1 MVDSMPHHWVSW
13 IEFTKKRGIDI
24 SLEELMNR
32 TSGKNGMECAR
43 AVSEQPQMDEAVAIS
58 TGHTAAEL
66 AGPHVIAFVAIY
78 HELLNLNF
86 LENLHVAA

>member
-1 MVDSMPHHWVSW
+1 M
-13 IEFTKKRGIDI
+13 I
-24 SLEELMNR
+24 R
-32 TSGKNGMECAR
+32 TSGKNGMECAC
-43 AVSEQPQMDEAVAIS
+43 AVLEQPQMDEAVAIS